1 GSAPGSPLGASS
13 CTSTGP
19 PPGGSRGAAARRPS
33 CAARSRS
40 SRVRSRLRS
49 FSASKGRGRG
59 VCAGGRWGGIEH
71 PRSVKGEHR
80 AGEGPGP
87 AVPPDGRNGRPRE
100 RRRSGPRI
108 RDLVTT
114 APELHIL
121 EEDGVVR
128 GAQRMSGTIRPV
140 GVLVEILEGQVGEG

>member
-1 GSAPGSPLGASS
+1 
-13 CTSTGP
+13 
-19 PPGGSRGAAARRPS
+19 
-33 CAARSRS
+33 
-40 SRVRSRLRS
+40 
-49 FSASKGRGRG
+49 G
-59 VCAGGRWGGIEH
+59 VIEH

-87 AVPPDGRNGRPRE
+87 AVPPDGRNGWFWE
-100 RRRSGPRI
+100 RWRSGPRI

-140 GVLVEILEGQVGEG
+140 GVLVEILEGQVGEGDVRCEDRERRPVGGGLVVGDDDVLRVPGRSSEDQVSGSRPDRDRLAICAW